1 MRIEANISISAEEG
15 ELGTKVEVKNLN
27 SFRSVER
34 AIAFEVDRQIALIE
48 NGEKVQQETRGWDE
62 AKQSTFHQRFK
73 EGSADY
79 RYFPEP
85 DLPKIFLS
93 EMPEF
98 SAVVIQE
105 SLPELPLDKRNRLMK
120 DYELKEEVTEL
131 FLQNKELGEFFEKVV
146 SGRTSDFIKLSVN
159 YMTTDLV
166 ALLKEK
172 EEMIFPDADN
182 FIKLIEMII
191 SNKISSRGAKD
202 ILLNMVGSGG
212 DPENI
217 AKELNLMQ
225 IHDAIALGGIV
236 DAILTKEK
244 EAVLEYK
251 NGKPAALQYLVGKAM
266 KESRGAGNPSEL
278 QKLIVE
284 RIS

>member
-1 MRIEANISISAEEG
+1 
-15 ELGTKVEVKNLN
+15 
-27 SFRSVER
+27 
-34 AIAFEVDRQIALIE
+34 
-48 NGEKVQQETRGWDE
+48 
-62 AKQSTFHQRFK
+62 
-73 EGSADY
+73 
-79 RYFPEP
+79 
-85 DLPKIFLS
+85 
-93 EMPEF
+93 
-98 SAVVIQE
+98 
-105 SLPELPLDKRNRLMK
+105 MK
-120 DYELKEEVTEL
+120 DYELKEEVAEL

-146 SGRTSDFIKLSVN
+146 SGGTSDFIKLSVN

-236 DAILTKEK
+236 DAVLTKEK